1 MTNNFTP
8 TAILN
13 HLILIIGSKYPDA
26 KREIDSLNYSLLFT
40 SPEAINN
47 KFWGWD
53 GPSKGFPGLCQY
65 HFSNKGDITICI
77 KKFYDACV
85 KKFKED
91 EWKGEF
97 NYGKFI

>member
-1 MTNNFTP
+1 MTNKFTP

-47 KFWGWD
+47 KFWVE
-53 GPSKGFPGLCQY
+53 Y
-65 HFSNKGDITICI
+65 T
-77 KKFYDACV
+77 
-85 KKFKED
+85 
-91 EWKGEF
+91 
-97 NYGKFI
+97 